1 MPRSILHCLLSLLLL
16 VSQQMA
22 LAHGL
27 SHWHGTQQRHGVQ
40 QAGGQPDAPALQEF
54 CAECAAGAQLD
65 VALPLP
71 QYIGHLPQAAMA
83 GPLAL
88 GTECA
93 RVQPVRACLP
103 RGPPRAN

>member
-1 MPRSILHCLLSLLLL
+1 
-16 VSQQMA
+16 MA

-27 SHWHGTQQRHGVQ
+27 SHWHGTQQHQGMQ

-88 GTECA
+88 GTECP
-93 RVQPVRACLP
+93 RVQPARACLP
-103 RGPPRAN
+103 RGPPRAD

>member
-27 SHWHGTQQRHGVQ
+27 SHWHPAQQRQSMQ
-40 QAGGQPDAPALQEF
+40 QAGGQPDSPALQEF
-54 CAECAAGAQLD
+54 CAECAADAQLD

-71 QYIGHLPQAAMA
+71 QYIAHVPQTAVAS
-83 GPLAL
+83 PLAL
-88 GTECA
+88 GA
-93 RVQPVRACLP
+93 DRVRAQPIHASYP

>member
-1 MPRSILHCLLSLLLL
+1 MPPSLLHFLLSLLLL

-27 SHWHGTQQRHGVQ
+27 SHWHSAQQRQVVQ

-54 CAECAAGAQLD
+54 CSECAADAQLD

-71 QYIGHLPQAAMA
+71 EYVPPVPQSAAIGRAVRCTAAVRA
-83 GPLAL
+83 
-88 GTECA
+88 
-93 RVQPVRACLP
+93 QPVNACFP

>member
-16 VSQQMA
+16 ISQQMA

-27 SHWHGTQQRHGVQ
+27 SHWHGTQQHQGVQ

-54 CAECAAGAQLD
+54 CAECAADAQLD

-71 QYIGHLPQAAMA
+71 HYIGHVPHTAVAS
-83 GPLAL
+83 PLAL
-88 GTECA
+88 AAE
-93 RVQPVRACLP
+93 RVRAQPIHASYP

>member
-1 MPRSILHCLLSLLLL
+1 MPRSLLHFLLSLLLL

-27 SHWHGTQQRHGVQ
+27 SHWHGAQQRQVVQ

-54 CAECAAGAQLD
+54 CAGCAADAQLD
-65 VALPLP
+65 AVLPLP
-71 QYIGHLPQAAMA
+71 EYVCPVPQVAATGRPA
-83 GPLAL
+83 RC
-88 GTECA
+88 TET
-93 RVQPVRACLP
+93 VRARPVHARLP